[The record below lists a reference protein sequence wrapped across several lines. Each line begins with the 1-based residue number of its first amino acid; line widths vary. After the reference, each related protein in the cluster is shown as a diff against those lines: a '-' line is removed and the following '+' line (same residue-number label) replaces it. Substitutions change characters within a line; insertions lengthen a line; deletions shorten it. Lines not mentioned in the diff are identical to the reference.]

1 MNPMRQI
8 RNMIARCVVSLVD
21 PGALMQAVQVRLT
34 ADEVKSS
41 MEHFEP
47 YGFTANPHPG
57 AEGLALFFG
66 GDRSH
71 GVVIN
76 IADRQYR
83 LKALKSGE
91 VAMYTD
97 EGDYIHF
104 KRGRVIE
111 VKTLTLKV
119 DAADAVEF
127 ATKAFSVSA
136 SERFSIDTTA
146 FSVAASE
153 AASFD
158 TPTIQATGEIV
169 SDGDQIAGDVSQI
182 NHPHDGVVQGL
193 QQSGKPVP
201 QGAE

>member
-1 MNPMRQI
+1 MMR
-8 RNMIARCVVSLVD
+8 RLNNMIARCVVSLVN
-21 PGALMQAVQVRLT
+21 PGVLMQAVQVRLT
-34 ADEVKSS
+34 ADEVKSN

-83 LKALKSGE
+83 LKVLKSGE
-91 VAMYTD
+91 VAMYSD
-97 EGDYIHF
+97 EGDYIHL

-127 ATKAFSVSA
+127 ATKAFSV
-136 SERFSIDTTA
+136 
-146 FSVAASE
+146 VASE
-153 AASFD
+153 AVSFD
-158 TPTIQATGEIV
+158 TPKIQATGEIV
-169 SDGDQIAGDVSQI
+169 SEGDQIAGGVSQI
-182 NHPHDGVVQGL
+182 NHPHEGVVQGL

>member
-1 MNPMRQI
+1 MMRRI
-8 RNMIARCVVSLVD
+8 NNMIARCVVALVN
-21 PGALMQAVQVRLT
+21 PGAKLQAVQVRLT
-34 ADEVKSS
+34 AGEVKSG

-57 AEGLALFFG
+57 AEGVALFFG

-83 LKALKSGE
+83 LKGLKSGE
-91 VAMYTD
+91 VAIYTD

-104 KRGRVIE
+104 KRERRIE
-111 VKTLTLKV
+111 VKTLTLEV
-119 DAADAVEF
+119 DAQESVAF
-127 ATKAFSVSA
+127 TTKAFSVQA
-136 SERFSIDTTA
+136 TEG
-146 FSVAASE
+146 V
-153 AASFD
+153 SFA
-158 TPTIQATGEIV
+158 TPTISASGRIV
-169 SDGDQIAGDVSQI
+169 SDGDQIAAGVSQI
-182 NHPHDGVVQGL
+182 NHPHDGVLQGE

>member
-1 MNPMRQI
+1 MRRI
-8 RNMIARCVVSLVD
+8 NNMIARCVVALVN
-21 PGALMQAVQVRLT
+21 PGAKLQAVQVRLT
-34 ADEVKSS
+34 AGEVKSG

-57 AEGLALFFG
+57 AEGVALFFG

-83 LKALKSGE
+83 LKGLKSGE
-91 VAMYTD
+91 VAIYTD
-97 EGDYIHF
+97 EGDYVHF
-104 KRGRVIE
+104 KRERRIE

-136 SERFSIDTTA
+136 SERFSIDTKA

-153 AASFD
+153 AANFD

-169 SDGDQIAGDVSQI
+169 SDGDQVAGDVSQI